1 MYSTNGNLGMK
12 IAVVGSGISGLSAAW
27 LLQRKHRVCLYEAAG
42 YLGGHTNTV
51 EVSLDGA
58 THPVDTG
65 FLVHNNL
72 TYPNLI
78 RLFETL
84 GVQTYAT
91 EMTFSVSQPERGIEW
106 AGSSLATLFAQKRNL
121 LRLYFWRMLQEIAN
135 FNSKSNMLL
144 AWSEQQR
151 VTLGGL
157 LDEHGYSTAFR
168 QGYLLPMAAAIWSSS
183 PAEILGFP
191 AATFLR
197 FCINHRLLQI
207 AGRPEW
213 RSIAGGGRAYVSK
226 MARSLDVRL
235 NHPVDKVIRLQDGVE
250 VTSRGETES
259 YDAVILA
266 THAPQSLAMLKDADT
281 REQALLGSVRYQ
293 PNLAVLHTDRRF
305 LPQRESLWSA
315 WNYLSRGNQ
324 SDSVCVTY
332 LLNRLQQLPFST
344 PLMVTLNPPPDMAPQ
359 GEIARFNYDHPIFDQ
374 AAIDAQADL
383 GSIQGR
389 NRTWFCGAWCG
400 YGFHEDG
407 LKSALR
413 IIADFG
419 VEAPWPVTL

>member
-332 LLNRLQQLPFST
+332 LLNRLQQLPFHT

>member
-1 MYSTNGNLGMK
+1 MK

-332 LLNRLQQLPFST
+332 LLNRLQQLPFHT

>member
-1 MYSTNGNLGMK
+1 MK

-135 FNSKSNMLL
+135 FNSKSHMLL

-332 LLNRLQQLPFST
+332 LLNRLQQLPFHT